1 MSDSTFGFIG
11 LGLIGGSIA
20 RGLRR
25 ANKDITIM
33 AYMRT
38 RSKLEQ
44 AKKEGTIDIIL
55 DGIDETLSAC
65 DIIFLCTP
73 VEYNAM
79 YLEKVRPFLKPG
91 AIITD
96 IGSTKTDIHK
106 AVERL
111 GYEDVFVGLVIRWQ
125 ALKRPVMRVQ
135 LTIFSKM
142 PTILLLRPQDRLR
155 NRSTGSAKSP
165 WRSVPCRLFWITM
178 STIFLSPRS
187 VISRTLLRPVS
198 SILSMTMIRRTR
210 S

>member
-20 RGLRR
+20 RSLRR

-96 IGSTKTDIHK
+96 IGSTKADIHK

-111 GYEDVFVGLVIRWQ
+111 GYEDVFVGGHPM
-125 ALKRPVMRVQ
+125 AGSEK
-135 LTIFSKM
+135 TGYESS
-142 PTILLLRPQDRLR
+142 TDHLL
-155 NRSTGSAKSP
+155 
-165 WRSVPCRLFWITM
+165 
-178 STIFLSPRS
+178 
-187 VISRTLLRPVS
+187 
-198 SILSMTMIRRTR
+198 
-210 S
+210 

>member
-65 DIIFLCTP
+65 DPGGVQCHVSGKGP
-73 VEYNAM
+73 SV
-79 YLEKVRPFLKPG
+79 LKTG
-91 AIITD
+91 CHYH
-96 IGSTKTDIHK
+96 GYRQHK
-106 AVERL
+106 DRH
-111 GYEDVFVGLVIRWQ
+111 
-125 ALKRPVMRVQ
+125 
-135 LTIFSKM
+135 
-142 PTILLLRPQDRLR
+142 PQGCG
-155 NRSTGSAKSP
+155 T
-165 WRSVPCRLFWITM
+165 
-178 STIFLSPRS
+178 
-187 VISRTLLRPVS
+187 SR
-198 SILSMTMIRRTR
+198 I
-210 S
+210 

>member
-25 ANKDITIM
+25 ANQDITIM

-96 IGSTKTDIHK
+96 IGSTKTDIQR
-106 AVERL
+106 RL
-111 GYEDVFVGLVIRWQ
+111 W
-125 ALKRPVMRVQ
+125 
-135 LTIFSKM
+135 
-142 PTILLLRPQDRLR
+142 
-155 NRSTGSAKSP
+155 
-165 WRSVPCRLFWITM
+165 
-178 STIFLSPRS
+178 
-187 VISRTLLRPVS
+187 
-198 SILSMTMIRRTR
+198 
-210 S
+210 